1 MSRHLT
7 PELVIKSRI
16 VYIVIMDNHTL
27 YLILYVAIALG
38 FSFLCSIWEAA
49 FLSTS
54 FSHIE
59 LLVKRGKRSGYIMR
73 QQKQNV
79 EDGISAILTLNT
91 IAHTVG
97 AAGAGAEAALIF
109 GNQWIG
115 LISAI
120 LTLLILVFSEI
131 IPKTLGARY
140 WKQLTPFTAYGIKIL
155 VLVLYPVV
163 WASRQLGRLLT
174 PKKIEPT
181 ISRAEL
187 EILAQIGAGEGVL
200 RQEEHRILENLLHL
214 NRVAVSDI
222 MTPRTVVFMLKATA
236 TIQETMAE
244 PEFLAY
250 SRIPVYENDLDD
262 IKGYVLRQDVLSAAS
277 GEQSNVQI
285 GQIAR
290 PLHAVPET
298 MTVSRVLRELTKRQ
312 EHIFL
317 VIDEYGGTAG
327 IVTLED
333 ALESLLGTEIT
344 DETDLV
350 TDLRKLA
357 EKRHA
362 RRFKKL
368 IQASQPQSNRD
379 QEDPN

>member
-1 MSRHLT
+1 
-7 PELVIKSRI
+7 
-16 VYIVIMDNHTL
+16 MDNHTL